1 MQRRAAAD
9 RDMSAARA
17 GNLRASAA
25 QKASQIN
32 DLRLPRRIPYLR
44 ASGAAGRRQHGVLG
58 RADAGKRQRDFR
70 RGQRLCL
77 RADIPALRLHPRAHR
92 AERHQM
98 QVDGPCAQ
106 WAAARK
112 RQPRLS
118 PSRQHRPEKHNRRA
132 HFSGQLHGDLAAVH
146 PGCVHKKA
154 SAPALRT
161 AAEAFQ
167 NFQCGIHVL
176 DLRTVM

>member
-1 MQRRAAAD
+1 
-9 RDMSAARA
+9 
-17 GNLRASAA
+17 
-25 QKASQIN
+25 
-32 DLRLPRRIPYLR
+32 
-44 ASGAAGRRQHGVLG
+44 
-58 RADAGKRQRDFR
+58 
-70 RGQRLCL
+70 
-77 RADIPALRLHPRAHR
+77 
-92 AERHQM
+92 M

-106 WAAARK
+106 RAAARQ

-118 PSRQHRPEKHNRRA
+118 PSRQHRPEKHDRRA
-132 HFSGQLHGDLAAVH
+132 HFSGQLHGISQPSIPDAST
-146 PGCVHKKA
+146 KA